1 MEHSRVITPAWPG
14 LHLTE
19 VVSRRSF
26 GKHWHDEFG
35 IGWVE
40 AGAHRSAS
48 GQGVV
53 TAGAGDVIT
62 VNPGEVHDGHAL
74 GAQPRRWHMIYLR
87 PQALHDLLAGPGGDW
102 AAPLALT
109 RPVLRDPRL
118 LQPLRHASAWL
129 RRPLVDAAERL
140 GAESALVGLG
150 QALRPHL
157 NQAGPPEPTGR
168 PEPAVLARV
177 QARLLDDLAHT
188 PSLAELAAEVG
199 LSRFQVLRQFQ
210 VQHGQSPH
218 AWLMLARLHRAR
230 QLIHQGHTLA
240 EAATVCGFA
249 DQSHMTRRF
258 RHCLGYTPG
267 QWQQARRG

>member
-87 PQALHDLLAGPGGDW
+87 PQALHDLLAGPGGAC
-102 AAPLALT
+102 AASIALT
-109 RPVLRDPRL
+109 RPVLQDPRL
-118 LQPLRHASAWL
+118 LQPLRHALAWL
-129 RRPLVDAAERL
+129 RRPLTDAAERL

-188 PSLAELAAEVG
+188 PVWPSWRPRWGSAAF
-199 LSRFQVLRQFQ
+199 RC
-210 VQHGQSPH
+210 
-218 AWLMLARLHRAR
+218 
-230 QLIHQGHTLA
+230 
-240 EAATVCGFA
+240 CG
-249 DQSHMTRRF
+249 SF
-258 RHCLGYTPG
+258 RCSTANRPMPG
-267 QWQQARRG
+267 